1 MIRYAIIVAVVALLA
16 LIVWRGRRSARA
28 RRVEEESPYEKGLNA
43 LISGDRPAA
52 LRHLAQAVRE
62 DPRNIDAYIR
72 LGNLL
77 RERGQIR
84 QATQVHRE
92 LLVKRRLPEPT
103 RVEIVKNLALD
114 LAEARRWPEVIE
126 HIRSLPRPERSDLR
140 MLRLARDAYEA
151 TGDLD
156 QAVQAHKEILK
167 ATSST
172 AEPPVGVFRA
182 QAALGALARG
192 DRDRARAGFLAA
204 IKESPEAVLANL
216 HLGDMAAEEDD
227 LERATA
233 YWMKIVTDRPD
244 CAHLVFERLEKAYFE
259 LGDFGRMVGIY
270 EDVVSRSPSS
280 VHALVGLSR
289 MLERKGDVDD
299 AVGVAREAIKHEGE
313 TLAGHLRLLQ
323 LLVGDG
329 RFEEAARLAESLVR
343 RLSESAA
350 PRKCRACGEELP
362 RDGWR
367 CPKCGAWV
375 DAC

>member
-1 MIRYAIIVAVVALLA
+1 MILYVVIVAVVALIA
-16 LIVWRGRRSARA
+16 IIVWRA
-28 RRVEEESPYEKGLNA
+28 RRAATRRVAEESSYEMGLNA
-43 LISGDRPAA
+43 LISGDRGAA
-52 LRHLAQAVRE
+52 LRHLAQAVRD
-62 DPRNIDAYIR
+62 DPRNVDAYVR

-92 LLVKRRLPEPT
+92 LLVKRRLPEAT
-103 RVEIVKNLALD
+103 RFEIVKNLALD

-126 HIRSLPRPERSDLR
+126 NINSLPRHERSDHR

-156 QAVQAHKEILK
+156 QAVHAHKEILK
-167 ATSST
+167 ASSSLK
-172 AEPPVGVFRA
+172 EPPVGVYRA
-182 QAALGALARG
+182 QAALGALERG

-216 HLGDMAAEEDD
+216 HLGDMAAEEED

-233 YWMKIVTDRPD
+233 FWMKIVTDRPE

-280 VHALVGLSR
+280 VHALSGLSR

-299 AVGVAREAIKHEGE
+299 AVNVAREAIKHEGD
-313 TLAGHLRLLQ
+313 TLAGHSRLLE
-323 LLVGDG
+323 LLVANG
-329 RFEEAARLAESLVR
+329 RFEEAARLAQSLVR
-343 RLSESAA
+343 GLAESAA
-350 PRKCRACGEELP
+350 PRKCRSCGEDLP
-362 RDGWR
+362 DGGWR
-367 CPKCGAWV
+367 CPDCRAWV

>member
-1 MIRYAIIVAVVALLA
+1 MIRYAIIASVVALLC
-16 LIVWRGRRSARA
+16 LIVWRSRRAA
-28 RRVEEESPYEKGLNA
+28 AVRRVEEESPYESGLNA
-43 LISGDRPAA
+43 LISGDRAAA
-52 LRHLAQAVRE
+52 LRHLAQAVRD

-84 QATQVHRE
+84 QAIQVHRE
-92 LLVKRRLPEPT
+92 LLVKRRLPEGT
-103 RVEIVKNLALD
+103 RLEIVKNLALD

-172 AEPPVGVFRA
+172 DEPAVGVYQA
-182 QAALGALARG
+182 QAALAALERG
-192 DRDRARAGFLAA
+192 NRDRARAGFLAA
-204 IKESPEAVLANL
+204 VKESPEAVLANL
-216 HLGDMAAEEDD
+216 HLGDMAAEEED

-233 YWMKIVTDRPD
+233 FWMKIVTDRPE

-270 EDVVSRSPSS
+270 EDVVSRSPGS
-280 VHALVGLSR
+280 VHALAGLSR
-289 MLERKGDVDD
+289 MLERKGDVDE
-299 AVGVAREAIKHEGE
+299 AVGVAREAIKHEGDS
-313 TLAGHLRLLQ
+313 LAGHLRLLE
-323 LLVGDG
+323 LLVGNG
-329 RFEEAARLAESLVR
+329 RFEEAARLAETLVR
-343 RLSESAA
+343 GLAESAA
-350 PRKCRACGEELP
+350 PRKCRSCGEDLP
-362 RDGWR
+362 TGGWR
-367 CPKCGAWV
+367 CPKCRVWV